1 MSIPAITPSTEPYDV
16 AVAGGGPAG
25 AALAT
30 FLARQGHRCI
40 VFEPKKF
47 PRYHIGESLI
57 PHTYGILGRLGLLPK
72 LRASAFPKKHS
83 VRFVAQDGRGSAP
96 FYFSETIPGEGAVT
110 WQVER
115 GEFDRLMLDHARES
129 GVEVCDQRFV
139 RSVVFDNGR
148 AVGVVATDETGAG
161 GEVHA
166 HVVVDASGR
175 SCLIGNQLGLK
186 CDVPDLNKASLW
198 GYFRGGER
206 LPGIDAG
213 ETTIFH
219 THAGG
224 WFWYIPLP
232 DDMVSVGI
240 VAPPEYLFAQQFTK
254 EELLAA
260 EIAKCPALAAR
271 LAKAKRIGPVRALG
285 RLAYLNRKTCG
296 NGWVMIGDARAFLDP
311 IYSSGIFLAL
321 GSAELAAQCIHE
333 ALIAHDVSAARL
345 GKFEPDLWAGVD
357 VIRRL
362 IHAFYDPSFSF
373 TKFAQRFPE
382 HRAALIDCL
391 VGDVLKDMR
400 PFTEALSQMTPPP
413 APLLAAA

>member
-1 MSIPAITPSTEPYDV
+1 MSTPPVSPTQSTYDV

-57 PHTYGILGRLGLLPK
+57 PQTYGILDRLGVLPK
-72 LRASAFPKKHS
+72 LRASTFPQKHS
-83 VRFVAQDGRGSAP
+83 VRFVAHNGRESAP
-96 FYFSETIPGEGAVT
+96 FYFSETIPGEGAMT

-115 GEFDRLMLDHARES
+115 GEFDRLLLDHAREN
-129 GVEVCDQRFV
+129 GVEVCAERFV
-139 RSVVFDNGR
+139 RSVIFEEGR
-148 AVGVVATDETGAG
+148 AVGVVATDEAGEG
-161 GEVHA
+161 GEVRA
-166 HVVVDASGR
+166 NVVVDATGR
-175 SCLIGNQLGLK
+175 NCLIGNQLGLK
-186 CDVPDLNKASLW
+186 GEVPDLNKASLW
-198 GYFRGGER
+198 GYFRGGKR
-206 LPGIDAG
+206 LLGIDAG
-213 ETTIFH
+213 ETTIFQ
-219 THAGG
+219 THGGG

-232 DDMVSVGI
+232 GDVISVGM
-240 VAPPEYLFAQQFTK
+240 VAPPKYLFAQQFTK
-254 EELLAA
+254 DELLAA
-260 EIAKCPALAAR
+260 EIAKCPALAER
-271 LAKAKRIGPVRALG
+271 LTNAERVGPVRAIG
-285 RLAYLNRKTCG
+285 RLAYLNRQTCG
-296 NGWVMIGDARAFLDP
+296 HGWVMIGDARAFLDP

-321 GSAELAAQCIHE
+321 SSAELAAQCIHQ
-333 ALIAHDVSAARL
+333 ALTAYDVSAARL
-345 GKFEPDLWAGVD
+345 GKFEPALWAGVD

-362 IHAFYDPSFSF
+362 IHAFYDPTFSF
-373 TKFAQRFPE
+373 MKFAQRFPE